1 MVILDGY
8 DISCIEGL
16 STEKT
21 DEAKEYMLKNNPN
34 DTNTFGVEWSKG
46 LEGTNKR
53 FMPYNGKIGP
63 QQMTWLT
70 DTLTQCRAEGESV
83 ILLTHIPIHPSAAD
97 NLCLL
102 WNYQVYRQ

>member
-70 DTLTQCRAEGESV
+70 DTLTQCRAERESV
-83 ILLTHIPIHPSAAD
+83 ILLTHIPIHPAAAD

-102 WNYQVYRQ
+102 WNYQVHRQ

>member
-1 MVILDGY
+1 MDGY

-46 LEGTNKR
+46 LKGTNKR
-53 FMPYNGKIGP
+53 FMP
-63 QQMTWLT
+63 
-70 DTLTQCRAEGESV
+70 
-83 ILLTHIPIHPSAAD
+83 
-97 NLCLL
+97 
-102 WNYQVYRQ
+102 